1 MTLELST
8 IEALAAG
15 VSVVVALAALA
26 FIIVG
31 TGILALSD
39 HEQRRKTVQEKLDE
53 KRRK

>member
-31 TGILALSD
+31 TGIALSD